1 MNTIQLE
8 PKHLAIVREIL
19 IKYKVNTYVFGS
31 RAKKTA
37 KPLSD
42 LDLCLKDDYDKS
54 TVRKLQDAFE
64 ESDLPF
70 KVDVVVWSE
79 ISESFRN
86 LIEKDLVEFS
96 PIAEEF

>member
-1 MNTIQLE
+1 MKSIQLE
-8 PKHLAIVREIL
+8 ERHFRIVNDIFK
-19 IKYKVNTYVFGS
+19 KYEVKAYVFGS
-31 RAKKTA
+31 RARNTA

-70 KVDVVVWSE
+70 KVDIVIWSE
-79 ISESFRN
+79 ISESFIKH
-86 LIEKDLVEFS
+86 IEKDLINFEKQN
-96 PIAEEF
+96 

>member
-1 MNTIQLE
+1 MKTIQLE
-8 PKHLAIVREIL
+8 DKHLEIVRQIL
-19 IKYKVNTYVFGS
+19 TELKVSVFVFGS

-42 LDLCLKDDYDKS
+42 LDLCLKDNYDKS
-54 TVRKLQDAFE
+54 TIRKLQDAFE

-79 ISESFRN
+79 LSDDFQKH
-86 LIEKDLVEFS
+86 IEKDLVELNV
-96 PIAEEF
+96 I